1 MFICMFISVEKA
13 SHLQI
18 QIPYKLYSSSLR
30 DVEYKGPPSPS
41 PPPPPPIK
49 LKGFL
54 LKNKKQRRN
63 KDQLFK

>member
-1 MFICMFISVEKA
+1 MFISVEKA

-41 PPPPPPIK
+41 PPPTTTHKIK
-49 LKGFL
+49 GIFT
-54 LKNKKQRRN
+54 
-63 KDQLFK
+63 